1 MVMIAQIMDMVRT
14 MKTAMAI
21 ITTLRVMATTTK
33 IMVMEISTAMKA
45 SHMDMK
51 AIHTAMK
58 ASHMVTKA
66 IHTAMKASLM
76 VTKVNLMDMKRSLMV
91 MKVKHMV
98 MKASL
103 TVTEKSIIP
112 RNNIINI
119 SYKIQFL
126 KKFHLKFFFNIPL
139 VENFNYIRLL
149 TIKRFMKDI
158 TCEYSIMHKHMQT
171 N

>member
-1 MVMIAQIMDMVRT
+1 MVMIAQIMDTGRT
-14 MKTAMAI
+14 MNTAMAI

-33 IMVMEISTAMKA
+33 IMVMEIST
-45 SHMDMK
+45 DMK
-51 AIHTAMK
+51 TNLMVTKVIQTAM
-58 ASHMVTKA
+58 KA

-76 VTKVNLMDMKRSLMV
+76 VTKVNLTDMKRSLMV

-119 SYKIQFL
+119 SFKIQFL
-126 KKFHLKFFFNIPL
+126 TKISFKVFFNIRL
-139 VENFNYIRLL
+139 VENFSYIRLL
-149 TIKRFMKDI
+149 TIKHFMKDI
-158 TCEYSIMHKHMQT
+158 TCEYSITHKHMQT
-171 N
+171 NYK